1 MNCNSEKEQVA
12 VSVGNNDYV
21 TCEQCQEYRDKLLIA
36 DQEQNLTLIKLD
48 TEMSFVKKIM
58 WSILGVLISGF
69 AGTIFAVL
77 SLG

>member
-1 MNCNSEKEQVA
+1 M
-12 VSVGNNDYV
+12 GNNEYM
-21 TCEQCQEYRDKLLIA
+21 TCEKCQEYMSDLKEEMRSA
-36 DQEQNLTLIKLD
+36 DSAQNLTLTKLD